1 MEMKMSESDV
11 IRKMLR
17 EYEKDTKEE
26 ESLEDIAN
34 DIEIYANPLKDFSTT
49 QLKKELQRRKKSDQY
64 SRSGRKH
71 IKDSTELSG
80 GHLW

>member
-1 MEMKMSESDV
+1 MYKETETELLKKCLGIHEEKESH
-11 IRKMLR
+11 
-17 EYEKDTKEE
+17 
-26 ESLEDIAN
+26 EDIAK
-34 DIEIYANPLKDFSTT
+34 ELMGTNPLSEYSTT
-49 QLKKELQRRKKSDQY
+49 QLKKELQRRKKSGEY